1 MQTPA
6 ELLRYLLDTVPAEL
20 AGLSDATAALK
31 PAPEKWSPKEEL
43 GHLLDSAAN
52 NHQRIVRTL
61 LEDQPAMSGYEQQ
74 RWVQVHRYQQRDW
87 RELIDLWAALN
98 RQLLVAVASVTD
110 SAWTR
115 TCTIAGSEPMT
126 LGFVIEDYLAHM
138 SHHLAH
144 IQSASHAASGEKPST
159 ID

>member
-1 MQTPA
+1 VQTPA
-6 ELLRYLLDTVPAEL
+6 ESLRRLLDTVPSEL

-61 LEDQPAMSGYEQQ
+61 IEDQPAMPGYEQQ
-74 RWVQVHRYQQRDW
+74 RWVQVHCYQQRDW

-98 RQLLVAVASVTD
+98 GQLLTAVASVTD
-110 SAWTR
+110 SGWKR
-115 TCTIAGSEPMT
+115 TCTIAGSEPVT
-126 LGFVIEDYLAHM
+126 LRFVLEDYLAHM

-144 IQSASHAASGEKPST
+144 IKSASHATRGEKPST
-159 ID
+159 D

>member
-6 ELLRYLLDTVPAEL
+6 ESLRRLLDTVPSEL
-20 AGLSDATAALK
+20 AGLSDATSALK

-61 LEDQPAMSGYEQQ
+61 IEDQPAMPGYEQQ
-74 RWVQVHRYQQRDW
+74 RWVQVHCYQQRDW

-98 RQLLVAVASVTD
+98 RQLLTAVASVTD
-110 SAWTR
+110 SGWKR
-115 TCTIAGSEPMT
+115 TCTIAGSEPVT
-126 LGFVIEDYLAHM
+126 LRFVLEDYLAHM

-144 IQSASHAASGEKPST
+144 IKSASHATRGEKPST
-159 ID
+159 D

>member
-1 MQTPA
+1 MQPPA
-6 ELLRYLLDTVPAEL
+6 ESLRYLLYTVPSEL

-61 LEDQPAMSGYEQQ
+61 IEDQPAMPGYEQQ
-74 RWVQVHRYQQRDW
+74 RSVQVHGYQQRDW
-87 RELIDLWAALN
+87 RELIDQWAALN
-98 RQLLVAVASVTD
+98 RQLLIAVASVTD
-110 SAWTR
+110 SGWTR
-115 TCTIAGSEPMT
+115 TCTIAGSEPVT
-126 LGFVIEDYLAHM
+126 LRFVLEDFLAHM

-144 IQSASHAASGEKPST
+144 IKSASHVASGEKPST
-159 ID
+159 TD

>member
-1 MQTPA
+1 MPPPA
-6 ELLRYLLDTVPAEL
+6 ELLHYLLDTVPSEL

-43 GHLLDSAAN
+43 GHLLDSATN
-52 NHQRIVRTL
+52 NHQRIVRML
-61 LEDQPAMSGYEQQ
+61 VEDQPAMPGYEQQ

-87 RELIDLWAALN
+87 RELIDVWAALN
-98 RQLLVAVASVTD
+98 RQLLMAVASVTD
-110 SAWTR
+110 AGWKR

-126 LGFVIEDYLAHM
+126 LRFVLEDYLAHM

-144 IQSASHAASGEKPST
+144 IKSASHAASGEKPST
-159 ID
+159 TD

>member
-1 MQTPA
+1 VQTPA
-6 ELLRYLLDTVPAEL
+6 ESLRRLLDTVPSEL
-20 AGLSDATAALK
+20 AGLSDATATLK

-61 LEDQPAMSGYEQQ
+61 MEDQPTMPGYEQQ

-98 RQLLVAVASVTD
+98 RQLLIAVASVND
-110 SAWTR
+110 SGWNR
-115 TCTIAGSEPMT
+115 TCTIAGSEPVT
-126 LGFVIEDYLAHM
+126 LRFVLEDYLAHM

-144 IQSASHAASGEKPST
+144 IKSASHAARGEKPLT
-159 ID
+159 TD

>member
-1 MQTPA
+1 MQPPA
-6 ELLRYLLDTVPAEL
+6 ESLRRLLNTVPSEL

-52 NHQRIVRTL
+52 NHQRIVRML
-61 LEDQPAMSGYEQQ
+61 IEDQPAMPGYEQQ

-87 RELIDLWAALN
+87 RELIDQWAALN
-98 RQLLVAVASVTD
+98 RQLLIAVPAMTD
-110 SAWTR
+110 SAWNR
-115 TCTIAGSEPMT
+115 TCTIAGSEPVT
-126 LGFVIEDYLAHM
+126 LRFVLEDYLAHM

-144 IQSASHAASGEKPST
+144 IKSASHTARGEKPST
-159 ID
+159 TN

>member
-6 ELLRYLLDTVPAEL
+6 ESLRRLLDTVPSEL
-20 AGLSDATAALK
+20 AALSDATAALK

-61 LEDQPAMSGYEQQ
+61 IEDQPAMPGYEQQ
-74 RWVQVHRYQQRDW
+74 RWVQVHCYQQRDW

-98 RQLLVAVASVTD
+98 RQLLTAVASVTD
-110 SAWTR
+110 SGWKR
-115 TCTIAGSEPMT
+115 TCTIAGSEPVT
-126 LGFVIEDYLAHM
+126 LRFVLEDYLAHM

-144 IQSASHAASGEKPST
+144 IKSASHATRGEKPST
-159 ID
+159 D

>member
-6 ELLRYLLDTVPAEL
+6 ESLRRLLDTVPSEL
-20 AGLSDATAALK
+20 EGLADATAALK

-61 LEDQPAMSGYEQQ
+61 IEDQPAMPGYEQQ

-98 RQLLVAVASVTD
+98 RQLLIAVGSVTD
-110 SAWTR
+110 SGWKR
-115 TCTIAGSEPMT
+115 TCTFAGSEPLT
-126 LGFVIEDYLAHM
+126 LRFVLEDYLAHM

-144 IQSASHAASGEKPST
+144 IKSASHATRGEKPST
-159 ID
+159 D